1 MAATQIEFYGKTAGG
16 KPFSFKALAAA
27 NQAVGTYSTVR
38 LKGDAASTDSVD
50 LMVPENV
57 VINDIISS
65 CASGVI
71 RFESNG
77 EDTYA
82 LVNLASCGSTN
93 SGRNQNRG
101 IPLAAGKRY
110 RIKVETVLPA

>member
-1 MAATQIEFYGKTAGG
+1 MAATQVEWYGKTASG
-16 KPFSFKALAAA
+16 KPFSFKSLAAA

-50 LMVPENV
+50 LMTPENV
-57 VINDIISS
+57 IINDVISS
-65 CASGVI
+65 CASGVLRI
-71 RFESNG
+71 ESNG

-82 LVNLASCGSTN
+82 LINLASCGATN
-93 SGRNQNRG
+93 AGRNQNRG

>member
-1 MAATQIEFYGKTAGG
+1 MAASQVEWYGRTTSG
-16 KPFSFKALAAA
+16 KPFSFKSLAAA

-38 LKGDAASTDSVD
+38 LKGDATATDSVD

-57 VINDIISS
+57 VINDIIATA
-65 CASGVI
+65 ASGVLRI
-71 RFESNG
+71 ESNG

-82 LVNLASCGSTN
+82 LINLASCSATN
-93 SGRNQNRG
+93 AGRNQSRG